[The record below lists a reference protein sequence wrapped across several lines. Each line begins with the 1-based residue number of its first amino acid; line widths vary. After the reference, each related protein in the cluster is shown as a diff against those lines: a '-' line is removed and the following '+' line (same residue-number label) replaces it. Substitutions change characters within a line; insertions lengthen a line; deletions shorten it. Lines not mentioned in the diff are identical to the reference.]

1 MIDNGF
7 TETDINQWMMLA
19 ASVLLE
25 RNLIILRAASN
36 IIIIQIAES
45 KGIIPFTF
53 WEFFKIGIIIT
64 SVSTIVPF
72 FYL

>member
-19 ASVLLE
+19 ASSTISKKF
-25 RNLIILRAASN
+25 NILRAASN